1 MIRRP
6 PRSTLFPY
14 TTLFRSQ
21 QRRAPGEQR
30 QRAADEDDE
39 DGEDEDAARRI
50 DGEGVNGSEH
60 ARADQEGAEEGE
72 REGEDGEKDGPH
84 LQGVALLHDH
94 GGMEQRRAGE
104 PGHEGGVLDR
114 VPEPPA
120 APAELVIGPVGAHGD
135 AEREKTPGR
144 QGPGAYGAGPDG

>member
-39 DGEDEDAARRI
+39 NGEDEDAARRI

-72 REGEDGEKDGPH
+72 REGEDRKSTRLNSSH
-84 LQGVALLHDH
+84 ANISYAVFCLKKKK
-94 GGMEQRRAGE
+94 
-104 PGHEGGVLDR
+104 
-114 VPEPPA
+114 
-120 APAELVIGPVGAHGD
+120 
-135 AEREKTPGR
+135 KT
-144 QGPGAYGAGPDG
+144 